1 MVADGLFV
9 GGDVNAVDFVLGDL
23 ALDPLDAGAHVAED
37 TARLLRDGLEVGSG
51 EVARVGD
58 VAFDNV
64 LRHELDCIS

>member
-1 MVADGLFV
+1 
-9 GGDVNAVDFVLGDL
+9 
-23 ALDPLDAGAHVAED
+23 
-37 TARLLRDGLEVGSG
+37 LEVGSG